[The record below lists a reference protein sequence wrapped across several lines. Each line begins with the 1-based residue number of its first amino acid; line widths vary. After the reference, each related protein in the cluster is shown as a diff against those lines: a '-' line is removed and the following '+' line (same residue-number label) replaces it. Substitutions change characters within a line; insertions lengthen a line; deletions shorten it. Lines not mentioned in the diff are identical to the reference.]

1 MASPSNQKKN
11 TISNNIPLP
20 STYVSR
26 TESEVQL
33 AMDVAAAE
41 RRDERMF
48 HRLINGI
55 QDRHRQMK
63 KKAGLST
70 HSRTTPRTGRT
81 DHDFA
86 NVVDGNALSC
96 PFTAIANIVGTH
108 HLDIRDSTDCVL
120 DTSHHHH
127 HHHQENGIDDEQSP
141 FINSTILK
149 NRACKNLSDS
159 TLSDNDWSITG
170 YEFSL
175 PDNIESKNIEEDA
188 EDEEMFI
195 LDL

>member
-1 MASPSNQKKN
+1 MSFPNPKTSAV
-11 TISNNIPLP
+11 SNNIPLP

-33 AMDVAAAE
+33 AIDVAAAE

-70 HSRTTPRTGRT
+70 PSRSNPRTTNTSRDSGIIKDSNECLYP
-81 DHDFA
+81 A
-86 NVVDGNALSC
+86 
-96 PFTAIANIVGTH
+96 TAIANIVGTH
-108 HLDIRDSTDCVL
+108 HSTDSVSNTQC
-120 DTSHHHH
+120 
-127 HHHQENGIDDEQSP
+127 IDDHGNNDGVQSP
-141 FINSTILK
+141 STIQSK
-149 NRACKNLSDS
+149 MIQTPASKNLSDS

-170 YEFSL
+170 YDVSVS
-175 PDNIESKNIEEDA
+175 DNIELNDMDQEDDD
-188 EDEEMFI
+188 EDIFV

>member
-1 MASPSNQKKN
+1 MSFSYSPSQHKKKA
-11 TISNNIPLP
+11 ISNNIPLP

-63 KKAGLST
+63 KAAGVST
-70 HSRTTPRTGRT
+70 QSRSTPTSRDT
-81 DHDFA
+81 DRKCA
-86 NVVDGNALSC
+86 NDVDIHECSH

-108 HLDIRDSTDCVL
+108 HSEICDNTDAVL
-120 DTSHHHH
+120 DTQR
-127 HHHQENGIDDEQSP
+127 HQKDDSNDEQSP
-141 FINSTILK
+141 SIHSTILK
-149 NRACKNLSDS
+149 TCTCKNLSDS

-170 YEFSL
+170 YEFSIA
-175 PDNIESKNIEEDA
+175 DTVDHNGIIQEG
-188 EDEEMFI
+188 EDEDIFI

>member
-1 MASPSNQKKN
+1 MSFPCAPSQHKKKA
-11 TISNNIPLP
+11 ISNNIPLP
-20 STYVSR
+20 SSYVSR

-63 KKAGLST
+63 KTAGAST
-70 HSRTTPRTGRT
+70 QSRSTPISGDT
-81 DHDFA
+81 DHKCA
-86 NVVDGNALSC
+86 NDVDIHECSH

-108 HLDIRDSTDCVL
+108 HSEIGDTTDAVL
-120 DTSHHHH
+120 DTQR
-127 HHHQENGIDDEQSP
+127 HQEDDRNDEQPPSMHP
-141 FINSTILK
+141 TILK
-149 NRACKNLSDS
+149 NCTCKNLSDS

-170 YEFSL
+170 YEFSTA
-175 PDNIESKNIEEDA
+175 DNVDHKGIIQEG
-188 EDEEMFI
+188 EDEDIFI

>member
-1 MASPSNQKKN
+1 MSFPHHKTPAV
-11 TISNNIPLP
+11 SNNIPLP

-33 AMDVAAAE
+33 AIDVAAAE

-55 QDRHRQMK
+55 QDRHRQLK

-70 HSRTTPRTGRT
+70 PSRSNPRTTYT
-81 DHDFA
+81 DRYSV
-86 NVVDGNALSC
+86 NVKTSNECFFPA
-96 PFTAIANIVGTH
+96 TAIANIVGTH
-108 HLDIRDSTDCVL
+108 HSTDSVSN
-120 DTSHHHH
+120 TT
-127 HHHQENGIDDEQSP
+127 QQVDDDGNNDDVQSP
-141 FINSTILK
+141 SAIHPKMMQTPAS
-149 NRACKNLSDS
+149 KNLSDS

-170 YEFSL
+170 YDVSVS
-175 PDNIESKNIEEDA
+175 DNIELNDMDQEGDDEDI
-188 EDEEMFI
+188 FV

>member
-1 MASPSNQKKN
+1 MASPLNQKQN

-127 HHHQENGIDDEQSP
+127 QENGIDDEQSP